1 MPPRARRLVT
11 TALLAAPA
19 AWVARAAW
27 GLPVALGASRRALR
41 PHVAGSP
48 HFSEGRFRNTLTT
61 SSVPGPEERRLLL
74 RQVRQD
80 RLKGIPARP
89 VPLAPTPLPAEAA
102 ELAVT
107 WFGHSSALLEVD
119 GRRVLVDPVWGR
131 RVSPSPLVGPER
143 LHPAPTPLAELPPVD
158 AVLISHDHYDHLD
171 LPTVRELLRQQ
182 SAPFVV
188 PLGIG
193 AHLRRWGV
201 PEDRVVELDWD
212 GEVEVAGLTLTCTE
226 ARHFSGRFLTRDT
239 TLWSS
244 WAVAG
249 PRHRVF
255 FGGDTG
261 YTPAFAAIGARLGP
275 FDLTLLPVGAYND
288 AWKLIHMTPEEAV
301 RAHGDLGGG
310 LLVPV
315 HWATFNLGFHRWA
328 EPVQRLCAAAERSGA
343 RVAVPRPGERLDAL
357 APPPAVDWWTA
368 VGSRADELSG
378 GDDAGATTSV
388 VARAGAWLAG
398 LRPER

>member
-1 MPPRARRLVT
+1 MPSRARRLAAA
-11 TALLAAPA
+11 ALLAAPA
-19 AWVARAAW
+19 AWVTRAAW
-27 GLPVALGASRRALR
+27 SLPTALGASRRALR

-48 HFSEGRFRNTLTT
+48 QFAEGRFHNALPTPSL
-61 SSVPGPEERRLLL
+61 PGPEERRLLWK
-74 RQVRQD
+74 QVRED
-80 RLKGIPARP
+80 RLKGVPARP
-89 VPLAPTPLPAEAA
+89 VPLAGSRFPAEAA

-143 LHPAPTPLAELPPVD
+143 LHPAPTPLDELPDVD

-171 LPTVRELLRQQ
+171 LPTVRVLLRTQR
-182 SAPFVV
+182 APFVV

-212 GEVEVAGLTLTCTE
+212 GEVQLGGLTLTCTE
-226 ARHFSGRFLTRDT
+226 ARHFSGRFLSRDT

-244 WAVAG
+244 WVVAG

-275 FDLTLLPVGAYND
+275 FDLTLLPVGAYNE
-288 AWKLIHMTPEEAV
+288 AWRFIHMTPEEAV
-301 RAHGDLGGG
+301 RAHGDLGGR

-343 RVAVPRPGERLDAL
+343 TVAVPRPGERVDAL
-357 APPPAVDWWTA
+357 APPPAADWWTA
-368 VGSRADELSG
+368 VGSRADELAG
-378 GDDAGATTSV
+378 GDDAGSTSSA
-388 VARAGAWLAG
+388 VARAGAWLTGRRAP
-398 LRPER
+398 R